1 MDSKKIWAT
10 LAGGAAGFAA
20 GRAIDLAL
28 IGGGVLTA
36 ASAVGFAGYV
46 MLTSDH
52 QTHVNGMEYLAIF
65 AQPSHGGYVAGKSDA
80 ERTDDRPVGAI
91 RREVKDNVAGYWL
104 VGAQR
109 QFAWLREGNRIFSV
123 HPGEEV
129 PRLGRI
135 AGIEQRDGRW
145 TLVDDKGAELIV
157 SSVAELPEAES
168 AGGRFDKRMIFGD

>member
-36 ASAVGFAGYV
+36 ASADGFAGYV
-46 MLTSDH
+46 MLAGDH

-65 AQPSHGGYVAGKSDA
+65 AQPSHGVRGAGEKDA
-80 ERTDDRPVGAI
+80 AWLDERPVGAI
-91 RREVKDNVAGYWL
+91 RREVKDNVSGYWL
-104 VGAQR
+104 VGAQP

-129 PRLGRI
+129 PRLGRV
-135 AGIEQRDGRW
+135 AGIVERDGRW

-157 SSVAELPEAES
+157 STRTELPASE
-168 AGGRFDKRMIFGD
+168 GGRFDKRMIFGD

>member
-1 MDSKKIWAT
+1 MDDRTAAT
-10 LAGGAAGFAA
+10 QRLLDF
-20 GRAIDLAL
+20 AL
-28 IGGGVLTA
+28 IGGLVCTA
-36 ASAVGFAGYV
+36 AGAVAFAGYET
-46 MLTSDH
+46 LINDH
-52 QTHVNGMEYLAIF
+52 TPKVNGLQYLAIF